1 MINKIRKYFDT
12 QEVVCKH
19 VYDKFGDD
27 AWKFFD
33 PRLLET
39 LLFIRE
45 GIGEPI
51 YVNNWQISGSLSQR
65 GLRCC
70 VCSLVKTKA
79 DLKKVYMSSHI
90 FGRGIDFDVK
100 GMSPKDVKE
109 WIVSHQDELPYPIRL
124 ELNTPTW
131 THLDV
136 CEYAMK
142 GDKITWV
149 NG

>member
-51 YVNNWQISGSLSQR
+51 YVNN
-65 GLRCC
+65 
-70 VCSLVKTKA
+70 
-79 DLKKVYMSSHI
+79 
-90 FGRGIDFDVK
+90 
-100 GMSPKDVKE
+100 
-109 WIVSHQDELPYPIRL
+109 
-124 ELNTPTW
+124 
-131 THLDV
+131 
-136 CEYAMK
+136 
-142 GDKITWV
+142 
-149 NG
+149 